1 MSAAASLY
9 DHASAR
15 RQRAEGRLRLGFA
28 TRAGNAASDRT
39 SALATLY
46 QQGCLKARF
55 PRPEDAAWP
64 EALVLNLSGGVA
76 GGDDLESA
84 ITLGENTRAII
95 ASPAA
100 ERFYRALTLATP
112 ARVATAITLAPG
124 ARLEW
129 LPQES
134 ILFDGCAVS
143 RHTEI
148 TLAGDAVFL
157 GAEMLVFGRAAMGE
171 RLTFGRVH
179 DTIRLSREK
188 NLQLLETTRLSGD
201 IAAILSG
208 GATAG
213 SAAGTALLIYA
224 GFDAGAYLSP
234 LRHALAGLEAGASL
248 VLPDLL
254 IARILA
260 PNAWALRR
268 AVVAGLQVL
277 RDHRRMPR
285 VWQG

>member
-1 MSAAASLY
+1 MSAAASRY
-9 DHASAR
+9 DQAQFR
-15 RQRAEGRLRLGFA
+15 RERAEGRLRIGFG
-28 TRAGNAASDRT
+28 TRAGASV
-39 SALATLY
+39 LATLF

-76 GGDDLESA
+76 GGDDLESE
-84 ITLGENTRAII
+84 ITLGENTRAIV

-100 ERFYRALTLATP
+100 ERFYRALSLAAP

-134 ILFDGCAVS
+134 ILFDGCALS
-143 RHTEI
+143 RRSEI
-148 TLAGDAVFL
+148 ALFGDAVFL

-171 RLTFGRVH
+171 RLEHGCVR
-179 DTIRLSREK
+179 DEISLSRDGVP
-188 NLQLLETTRLSGD
+188 QLFEATRLSGE
-201 IAAILSG
+201 IAAALG
-208 GATAG
+208 GA
-213 SAAGTALLIYA
+213 AAAARATGTALLIYA
-224 GFDAGAYLSP
+224 GEDAGAYLSP
-234 LRHALAGLEAGASL
+234 LRDALAGLEAGASL

-260 PNAWALRR
+260 PSAWALRR
-268 AVVAGLQVL
+268 AVMAGLQVL
-277 RDHRRMPR
+277 RNHRRMPR
-285 VWQG
+285 VWHG